1 VEVTLNQDNSIT
13 VKGPKGTISRQFHAA
28 VEFTKTGKEIL
39 VKRPDDT
46 RQNRALHG
54 LSRALLANMV
64 EGVVKGYSRD
74 LEIVGV
80 GFKAEMRNKG
90 LLITLGYSHS
100 VLFVPPEGIQI
111 TVNNKQ
117 GTELTVRGVDKE
129 LVGDCAAKIRSYRK
143 PEPYKGKGIRYR
155 NEYVPRKAGKYAK

>member
-1 VEVTLNQDNSIT
+1 
-13 VKGPKGTISRQFHAA
+13 
-28 VEFTKTGKEIL
+28 
-39 VKRPDDT
+39 
-46 RQNRALHG
+46 
-54 LSRALLANMV
+54 M
-64 EGVVKGYSRD
+64 VKGYSRD